1 MNVDIYFDLS
11 RAVTMIVATLIL
23 GWVCRKRRDLFSWLY
38 AYIATTFSQIFRVFS
53 RHPFDTFELIGISLS
68 TLSMILI
75 ITAVSVEYYKTFYS
89 PGKNKIYNLTLLAL
103 AAQTF
108 TIGLELV
115 IAFLVITT
123 FFLIFR
129 IFLRKKTPT
138 HAFLCLV
145 LISGLMNLLA
155 SMLNSEGSAGTEQ
168 FFQFSSDMMVITLL
182 ITGIVAFI
190 EDKIAKSEKG
200 YRLAYNRAEFYKD
213 IFVHDINNILQNLE
227 FSLEIMSK
235 ELENKDITHKFRD
248 LINLAKKQVDRG
260 AELSVNVRRL
270 SDLETGKNNFTSV
283 NVFDLVSKIGKY
295 ITERFPDTILNLNF
309 DSIEKNLEVNANDTL
324 GDVFRILLNNAI
336 RYNDNSEIEVVIT
349 ASNEPKNG
357 VNYQR
362 IEITDNGI
370 GMPDPMK
377 DSVFYRIYEKPKSY
391 KRIGLGLLLVSE
403 VIQSFNGKVW
413 IEDKVKGDY
422 KKGSRFVIL
431 LPSSS

>member
-1 MNVDIYFDLS
+1 MNIDIFDLS
-11 RAVTMIVATLIL
+11 RAVTMIVATVIL
-23 GWVCRKRRDLFSWLY
+23 GWVCSKRRDLFSWLY
-38 AYIATTFSQIFRVFS
+38 AYIATTLSQIFRVIS
-53 RHPFDTFELIGISLS
+53 IDPFDTFELISISFS
-68 TLSMILI
+68 TLSMVLI
-75 ITAVSVEYYKTFYS
+75 IIAVSVEYYKTFYR
-89 PGKNKIYNLTLLAL
+89 PDKKKIYNLALLAL
-103 AAQTF
+103 TAQIF

-129 IFLRKKTPT
+129 IYLRKKTPT

-155 SMLNSEGSAGTEQ
+155 SMVNSEGSEGTEQ

-182 ITGIVAFI
+182 ITGVVALI
-190 EDKIAKSEKG
+190 EDKLVKSEKG

-213 IFVHDINNILQNLE
+213 LFVHDINNILQNLE

-283 NVFDLVSKIGKY
+283 NVFDLVSKIGKF
-295 ITERFPDTILNLNF
+295 ILERFPDTNLNLNF

-324 GDVFRILLNNAI
+324 DDVFRILLNNAI

-349 ASNEPKNG
+349 ASTEPKNG

-377 DSVFYRIYEKPKSY
+377 DSVFYKIYEKPKSY

>member
-1 MNVDIYFDLS
+1 
-11 RAVTMIVATLIL
+11 MIVATIIL

-38 AYIATTFSQIFRVFS
+38 AYIATTLSQIFRVIS
-53 RHPFDTFELIGISLS
+53 KDPLDNFDLIAISLS

-75 ITAVSVEYYKTFYS
+75 IIAVSVEYYKTFYS
-89 PGKNKIYNLTLLAL
+89 RGKNKIYNLTLLAL
-103 AAQTF
+103 TAQIFTF
-108 TIGLELV
+108 GLELL
-115 IAFLVITT
+115 IAFLVVTT

-145 LISGLMNLLA
+145 LVSGLMNLIA
-155 SMLNSEGSAGTEQ
+155 SMVNSGGSEGTEQ

-190 EDKIAKSEKG
+190 EDKITKSEKG
-200 YRLAYNRAEFYKD
+200 YRLAYNKAEFYKD
-213 IFVHDINNILQNLE
+213 LFVHDINNILQNLE
-227 FSLEIMSK
+227 FSLEIMSL
-235 ELENKDITHKFRD
+235 ELENKAISQKFRN

-260 AELSVNVRRL
+260 AELSINVRRL
-270 SDLETGKNNFTSV
+270 SDLEVGKNLFTSV
-283 NVFDLVSKIGKY
+283 NVFNLISKIGKF
-295 ITERFPDTILNLNF
+295 ISERFPDTDLNLNF
-309 DSIEKNLEVNANDTL
+309 DSIEKNLEVNANNRL

-349 ASNEPKNG
+349 ASHELKNG
-357 VNYQR
+357 VNYKR

-377 DSVFYRIYEKPKSY
+377 DSVFYKIYEKPKSY

-403 VIQSFNGKVW
+403 VIQSFNGEVW
-413 IEDKVKGDY
+413 VEDRVKGDY

-431 LPSSS
+431 LH

>member
-89 PGKNKIYNLTLLAL
+89 PGKIKIYNLTLLAL

-190 EDKIAKSEKG
+190 EDKIAKSERG

-403 VIQSFNGKVW
+403 VIQSLNGKVW

>member
-11 RAVTMIVATLIL
+11 RAVTMIVATIIL

-38 AYIATTFSQIFRVFS
+38 AYIATTLSQIFRVIS
-53 RHPFDTFELIGISLS
+53 KDPLDNFDLIAISLS

-75 ITAVSVEYYKTFYS
+75 IIAVSVEYYKTFYS

-103 AAQTF
+103 TAQVFTF
-108 TIGLELV
+108 GLELL

-145 LISGLMNLLA
+145 LVSGLMNLIA
-155 SMLNSEGSAGTEQ
+155 SMVNSGGSEGTEQ

-190 EDKIAKSEKG
+190 EDKITKSEKG
-200 YRLAYNRAEFYKD
+200 YRLAYNKAEFYKD
-213 IFVHDINNILQNLE
+213 LFVHDINNILQNLE
-227 FSLEIMSK
+227 FSLEIMSL
-235 ELENKDITHKFRD
+235 ELENKEISQKFRN

-260 AELSVNVRRL
+260 AELSINVRRL
-270 SDLETGKNNFTSV
+270 SDLEVGKNLFTSV
-283 NVFDLVSKIGKY
+283 NVFNLISKIGKF
-295 ITERFPDTILNLNF
+295 ISERFPDTDLNLNF
-309 DSIEKNLEVNANDTL
+309 DSIEKNLEVNANNRL

-349 ASNEPKNG
+349 ASHELKNG
-357 VNYQR
+357 VNYKR

-377 DSVFYRIYEKPKSY
+377 DSVFYKIYEKPKSY

-403 VIQSFNGKVW
+403 VIQSFNGEVW
-413 IEDKVKGDY
+413 VEDRVKGDY
-422 KKGSRFVIL
+422 IKGSRFVIL
-431 LPSSS
+431 LH

>member
-1 MNVDIYFDLS
+1 LNVDIYFDLS
-11 RAVTMIVATLIL
+11 RAVTMIVATIIL

-38 AYIATTFSQIFRVFS
+38 AYIATTLSQIFRVIS
-53 RHPFDTFELIGISLS
+53 KDPLDNFDLIAISLS

-75 ITAVSVEYYKTFYS
+75 IIAVSVEYYKTFYS

-103 AAQTF
+103 TAQVFTF
-108 TIGLELV
+108 GLELL

-145 LISGLMNLLA
+145 LVSGLMNLIA
-155 SMLNSEGSAGTEQ
+155 SMVNSGGSEGTEQ

-190 EDKIAKSEKG
+190 EDKITKSEKG
-200 YRLAYNRAEFYKD
+200 YRLAYNKAEFYKD
-213 IFVHDINNILQNLE
+213 LFVHDINNILQNLE
-227 FSLEIMSK
+227 FSLEIMSL
-235 ELENKDITHKFRD
+235 ELENKEISQKFRN

-260 AELSVNVRRL
+260 AELSINVRRL
-270 SDLETGKNNFTSV
+270 SDLEVGKNLFTSV
-283 NVFDLVSKIGKY
+283 NVFNLISKIGKF
-295 ITERFPDTILNLNF
+295 ISERFPDTDLNLNF
-309 DSIEKNLEVNANDTL
+309 DSIEKNLEVNANNRL

-349 ASNEPKNG
+349 ASHELKNG
-357 VNYQR
+357 VNYKR

-377 DSVFYRIYEKPKSY
+377 DSVFYKIYEKPKSY

-403 VIQSFNGKVW
+403 VIQSFNGEVW
-413 IEDKVKGDY
+413 VEDRVKGDY

-431 LPSSS
+431 LH

>member
-1 MNVDIYFDLS
+1 LNVDIYFDLS
-11 RAVTMIVATLIL
+11 RAVTMIVATIIL

-38 AYIATTFSQIFRVFS
+38 AYIATTLSQIFRVIS
-53 RHPFDTFELIGISLS
+53 KDPLDNFDLIAISLS

-75 ITAVSVEYYKTFYS
+75 IIAVSVEYYKTFYS

-103 AAQTF
+103 TAQVFTF
-108 TIGLELV
+108 GLELL

-145 LISGLMNLLA
+145 LVSGLMNLIA
-155 SMLNSEGSAGTEQ
+155 SMVNSGGSEGTEQ

-190 EDKIAKSEKG
+190 EDKITKSEKG
-200 YRLAYNRAEFYKD
+200 YRLAYNKAEFYKD
-213 IFVHDINNILQNLE
+213 LFVHDINNILQNLE
-227 FSLEIMSK
+227 FSLEIMSL
-235 ELENKDITHKFRD
+235 ELENKEISQKFRN

-260 AELSVNVRRL
+260 AELSINVRRL
-270 SDLETGKNNFTSV
+270 SDLEVGKNLFTSV
-283 NVFDLVSKIGKY
+283 NVFNLISKIGKF
-295 ITERFPDTILNLNF
+295 ISERFPDTDLNLNF
-309 DSIEKNLEVNANDTL
+309 DSIEKNLEVNANNRL

-349 ASNEPKNG
+349 ASHELKNG
-357 VNYQR
+357 VNYKR

-377 DSVFYRIYEKPKSY
+377 DSVFYKIYEKPKSY

-403 VIQSFNGKVW
+403 VIQSFNGEVW
-413 IEDKVKGDY
+413 VEDRVKGDY
-422 KKGSRFVIL
+422 IKGSRFVIL
-431 LPSSS
+431 LH

>member
-75 ITAVSVEYYKTFYS
+75 IIAVSVEYYKTFYS

>member
-1 MNVDIYFDLS
+1 
-11 RAVTMIVATLIL
+11 MIVATIIL

-38 AYIATTFSQIFRVFS
+38 AYIATTLSQIFRVIS
-53 RHPFDTFELIGISLS
+53 KDPLDNFDLIAISLS

-75 ITAVSVEYYKTFYS
+75 IIAVSVEYYKTFYS
-89 PGKNKIYNLTLLAL
+89 RGKNKIYNLTLLAL
-103 AAQTF
+103 TAQIFTF
-108 TIGLELV
+108 GLELL
-115 IAFLVITT
+115 IAFLVVTT

-145 LISGLMNLLA
+145 LVSGLMNLIA
-155 SMLNSEGSAGTEQ
+155 SMVNSGGSEGTEQ

-190 EDKIAKSEKG
+190 EDKITKSEKG
-200 YRLAYNRAEFYKD
+200 YRLAYNKAEFYKD
-213 IFVHDINNILQNLE
+213 LFVHDINNILQNLE
-227 FSLEIMSK
+227 FSLEIMSL
-235 ELENKDITHKFRD
+235 ELENKEISQKFRN

-260 AELSVNVRRL
+260 AELSINVRRL
-270 SDLETGKNNFTSV
+270 SDLEVGKNLFTSV
-283 NVFDLVSKIGKY
+283 NVFNLISKIGKF
-295 ITERFPDTILNLNF
+295 ISERFPDTDLNLNF
-309 DSIEKNLEVNANDTL
+309 DSIEKNLEVNANNRL

-349 ASNEPKNG
+349 ASHELKNG
-357 VNYQR
+357 VNYKR

-377 DSVFYRIYEKPKSY
+377 DSVFYKIYEKPKSY

-403 VIQSFNGKVW
+403 VIQSFNGEVW
-413 IEDKVKGDY
+413 VEDRVKGDY

-431 LPSSS
+431 LH

>member
-11 RAVTMIVATLIL
+11 RAVTMIVATIIL

-38 AYIATTFSQIFRVFS
+38 AYIATTLSQIFRVIS
-53 RHPFDTFELIGISLS
+53 KDPLDNFDLIAISLS

-75 ITAVSVEYYKTFYS
+75 IIAVSVEYYKTFYS
-89 PGKNKIYNLTLLAL
+89 RGKNKIYNLTLLAL
-103 AAQTF
+103 TAQIFTF
-108 TIGLELV
+108 GLELL
-115 IAFLVITT
+115 IAFLVVTT

-145 LISGLMNLLA
+145 LVSGLMNLIA
-155 SMLNSEGSAGTEQ
+155 SMVNSGGSEGTEQ

-190 EDKIAKSEKG
+190 EDKITKSEKG
-200 YRLAYNRAEFYKD
+200 YRLAYNKAEFYKD
-213 IFVHDINNILQNLE
+213 LFVHDINNILQNLE
-227 FSLEIMSK
+227 FSLEIMSL
-235 ELENKDITHKFRD
+235 ELENKEISQKFRN

-260 AELSVNVRRL
+260 AELSINVRRL
-270 SDLETGKNNFTSV
+270 SDLEVGKNLFTSV
-283 NVFDLVSKIGKY
+283 NVFNLISKIGKF
-295 ITERFPDTILNLNF
+295 ISERFPDTDLNLNF
-309 DSIEKNLEVNANDTL
+309 DSIEKNLEVNANNRL

-349 ASNEPKNG
+349 ASHELKNG
-357 VNYQR
+357 VNYKR

-377 DSVFYRIYEKPKSY
+377 DSVFYKIYEKPKSY

-403 VIQSFNGKVW
+403 VIQSFNGEVW
-413 IEDKVKGDY
+413 VEDRVKGDY

-431 LPSSS
+431 LH